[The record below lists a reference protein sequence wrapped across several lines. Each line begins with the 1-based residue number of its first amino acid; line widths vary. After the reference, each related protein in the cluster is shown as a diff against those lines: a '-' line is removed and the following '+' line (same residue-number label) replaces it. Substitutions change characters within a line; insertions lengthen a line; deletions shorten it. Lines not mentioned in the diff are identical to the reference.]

1 MPLTPLFDPKAFVNA
16 CYQGDVDAVRQGLAV
31 GTSPNTALGKMTVL
45 YFACNAPNVARQSST
60 PVVRL
65 LLDEGARVDDVL
77 PNGEHVIDEALRR
90 GQVDSVRL
98 LLDAG
103 SPLPA
108 PETLEWIR
116 HQGQGWMEDRPPGLP
131 DLLDEIDHLLE
142 RAALGALLPASSQP
156 GVIRPHRL

>member
-1 MPLTPLFDPKAFVNA
+1 M
-16 CYQGDVDAVRQGLAV
+16 GDVEAVRYFMEMGA
-31 GTSPNTALGKMTVL
+31 SPGMTMGERSML
-45 YFACNAPNVARQSST
+45 SFACNAHTIIGQSST

-65 LLDEGARVDDVL
+65 LLDKGARVDEVL

-90 GQVDSVRL
+90 GQVDSARL

-116 HQGQGWMEDRPPGLP
+116 HQGRGWMEDRPAGFPG
-131 DLLDEIDHLLE
+131 LLDELDHLLD
-142 RAALGALLPASSQP
+142 RAVLGTVLPESGSP
-156 GVIRPHRL
+156 GLVRPHRI